1 MLNGK
6 TKEILGIC
14 HGELVE
20 PLAGC
25 AYGAGLRQAQTD
37 IAFSCITIISIHQAN
52 IAIFAPMRLF
62 NETYNLLKKE
72 IILEWRSKYA
82 FNGVLLYIVST
93 VFICYISFNL
103 NPGFKSSQGYPI
115 VWNILFWII
124 MLFASV
130 NAIAKS
136 FMQESKARLLYYYT
150 IARPQ
155 AIILSKTI
163 YNAML
168 MGLLSILA
176 LLVYMLF
183 FTNTV
188 GDLFFYF
195 VTVLIGSISFSTVFT
210 MISAIAS
217 KAGNNGTLMAIL
229 SFPVIIPVILLLIKV
244 SKAAMDGI
252 DRGHSYGIIGVLVAI
267 NVIVITTSLILFPF
281 LWRD

>member
-1 MLNGK
+1 M
-6 TKEILGIC
+6 
-14 HGELVE
+14 
-20 PLAGC
+20 
-25 AYGAGLRQAQTD
+25 Q
-37 IAFSCITIISIHQAN
+37 
-52 IAIFAPMRLF
+52 LF

-168 MGLLSILA
+168 MGLLSVLA

-195 VTVLIGSISFSTVFT
+195 ITVLIGSISFSTVFT

-252 DRGHSYGIIGVLVAI
+252 DRGHSYGTIGVLVAI